1 MLYDT
6 EKNSKGKAYL
16 IGVEKQ
22 DGYARFAEIYIGIR
36 DFDNNKMIVNF
47 YPYGV
52 EIIDQYGTTVET
64 NRNFSI
70 SKLKKIDGYL

>member
-1 MLYDT
+1 MAFATFFIVKTVPLL
-6 EKNSKGKAYL
+6 GAY
-16 IGVEKQ
+16 
-22 DGYARFAEIYIGIR
+22 EIYIGIR

-52 EIIDQYGTTVET
+52 ETIDQYGTTVET